1 MTPGLPP
8 SAFAKVLGV
17 EERSYRI
24 PPAELRMVTTVEVH
38 PEHWLVTAVCITV
51 VRVVIRVALE

>member
-1 MTPGLPP
+1 
-8 SAFAKVLGV
+8 VLGV